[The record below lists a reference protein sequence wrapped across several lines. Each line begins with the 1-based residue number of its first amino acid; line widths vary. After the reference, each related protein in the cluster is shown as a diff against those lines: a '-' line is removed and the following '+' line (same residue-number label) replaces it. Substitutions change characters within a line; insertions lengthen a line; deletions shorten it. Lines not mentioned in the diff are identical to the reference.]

1 MIILVSDTS
10 ILIDL
15 ERGGLLE
22 AAFAC
27 GLTMVVPDLLYEREL
42 EPENGALLRKLGLGV
57 VSLTPEEVALAQK
70 LRTER
75 KALSLPDCFALS
87 CATRADHALVTGDK
101 ILRTEAIA
109 RLGTVYGLLWMLDQM
124 AASGS
129 VPTTLLYEG
138 LSRIS
143 SHPRCRLPHVEIRA
157 RLNGW
162 APA

>member
-75 KALSLPDCFALS
+75 KALSLPDCFAPS

>member
-15 ERGGLLE
+15 DRGGLLE
-22 AAFAC
+22 AAFSC

-42 EPENGALLRKLGLGV
+42 ESENGPFLRKLGLGV
-57 VSLTPEEVALAQK
+57 VALTPEEVVFAQQ

-87 CATRADHALVTGDK
+87 CATRPDHALVTGDK
-101 ILRTEAIA
+101 ILRREAAA
-109 RLGTVYGLLWMLDQM
+109 RQRTVYGLLWVLDQM

-129 VPTTLLYEG
+129 VSMSTLHEG
-138 LSRIS
+138 LTRIS
-143 SHPRCRLPHVEIRA
+143 SDRRCRLPHAEVRIRLDA
-157 RLNGW
+157 W
-162 APA
+162 ATT